1 MRIFRS
7 LSAACVILLISQIA
21 SASAFVRG
29 AYYRLGDDDPGA
41 VAGSIGNDPT
51 KDSFADKLDLTRF
64 GTPQY
69 TSNVPPNGPSPNK
82 LAMSFSNNDQH
93 QPFAYYGRSTSLDM
107 SQQGYALEAWVKAP
121 PAPIDPGGGEL
132 IAYNGDP
139 FANGFGFFRD
149 GDTGTYEFK
158 SIFFGVNLGP
168 ATDNAWHHL
177 AYVRSFNDAS
187 YYFDGKLVKE
197 TTTDP
202 TPLTATDG
210 FWIGGKTFPT
220 GPGYVFNGSIDEVR
234 YQTFN
239 PLAAGAFDPTS
250 FLISVPEPGFIA
262 VFLSMIPMLRARRRD
277 SSLPARA
284 PR

>member
-1 MRIFRS
+1 VPQETAPLKLKF
-7 LSAACVILLISQIA
+7 
-21 SASAFVRG
+21 RG
-29 AYYRLGDDDPGA
+29 AMVLLFGEGTTKSGKYR
-41 VAGSIGNDPT
+41 
-51 KDSFADKLDLTRF
+51 
-64 GTPQY
+64 
-69 TSNVPPNGPSPNK
+69 
-82 LAMSFSNNDQH
+82 
-93 QPFAYYGRSTSLDM
+93 AY
-107 SQQGYALEAWVKAP
+107 
-121 PAPIDPGGGEL
+121 I
-132 IAYNGDP
+132 
-139 FANGFGFFRD
+139 
-149 GDTGTYEFK
+149 
-158 SIFFGVNLGP
+158 
-168 ATDNAWHHL
+168 
-177 AYVRSFNDAS
+177 
-187 YYFDGKLVKE
+187 DGKLVKE

-220 GPGYVFNGSIDEVR
+220 GLGYVFNGSIDEVR